1 MSDVQKDLTRA
12 YAALAAG
19 AVCIGCS
26 AIFVKVAAVPG
37 PTSAFY
43 RVLFAAAGA
52 VPWCLWR
59 RPSLPARGT
68 LLLTLA
74 GGVFLAIDLVLWQVA
89 VLVTSAANA
98 TLLVNLAPVWVGLG
112 ALVLFR
118 EWLGPFFWSG
128 LVLALAGMALVVS
141 GGSRQL
147 ASLGSGDLLAVGAS
161 FFYGLYL
168 LVTQRARGSTETLS
182 FLALSL
188 APCVVLSLA
197 ICLLTGAPLGGFGG
211 RAWAALAALGLLSHL
226 AGYVAINYALGHL
239 RATSVSIILLSQ
251 PVITALLSIPLLD
264 ESLSAQ
270 QAVGG
275 ALVMLG
281 IYLVNRRGSSRASTT
296 RQSLPGLSEDC

>member
-1 MSDVQKDLTRA
+1 MSDPRKELTGA

-26 AIFVKVAAVPG
+26 AIFVKAASVPG

-52 VPWCLWR
+52 VPWYLWK
-59 RPSLPARGT
+59 RPPLPARNT
-68 LLLTLA
+68 VLLTLA
-74 GGVFLAIDLVLWQVA
+74 GGVFLAADLVLWQA
-89 VLVTSAANA
+89 SVLVTSAANA

-118 EWLGPFFWSG
+118 EWLGPFFWAG
-128 LVLALAGMALVVS
+128 LALALTGIALVVS
-141 GGSRQL
+141 GDSRQM
-147 ASLGSGDLLAVGAS
+147 ASLGSGDLLAVSAS
-161 FFYGLYL
+161 LFYGLYL
-168 LVTQRARGSTETLS
+168 LITQRARGSTETLS

-188 APCVVLSLA
+188 APCVVLLFA

-251 PVITALLSIPLLD
+251 PFITALLSIPLLD

-270 QAVGG
+270 QAGGG

-281 IYLVNRRGSSRASTT
+281 IYLVNRRGAARTGTT
-296 RQSLPGLSEDC
+296 RQVLPGLSEDG